1 MVVQYNLQF
10 FGGRGSSSGGDLGND
25 NGENLKILKKT
36 DIWSMRH
43 NKDNEEYVDSIN
55 ASVRLI
61 QEEYNDIMN
70 NVQTVE
76 AAKFAKKSV
85 LGAYGNNALL
95 MSDKYTNISD
105 VNAIYDR
112 NAKSGYHPS
121 RGNKN
126 GIEAVALHELGHALT
141 DTLAAKGGFKDLGA
155 CSKDIV
161 KKAYKSSRG
170 IGGTKRWAGKI
181 SRYAQHSYSECVAEA
196 VSDYYCNGDK
206 AAKQSKA
213 IVSEIRKRMNK

>member
-1 MVVQYNLQF
+1 MIKYNLQF
-10 FGGRGSSSGGDLGND
+10 FGGRGSSSGGELGSD
-25 NGENLKILKKT
+25 SGENLKILKRT
-36 DIWSMRH
+36 DIWSLRH
-43 NKDNEEYVDSIN
+43 NKNNEEYVDSIN
-55 ASVRLI
+55 ESVRLI

-76 AAKFAKKSV
+76 SAKFAKASV
-85 LGAYGNNALL
+85 LGAYGDNTLL

-105 VNAIYDR
+105 ANAAYD
-112 NAKSGYHPS
+112 KSSKTGYHPS
-121 RGNKN
+121 RGDKN

-141 DTLAAKGGFKDLGA
+141 DTLAAKGGFKDLSA

-161 KKAYKSSRG
+161 KKAYKQSRG

-196 VSDYYCNGDK
+196 VSDYYCNGAK
-206 AAKQSKA
+206 ASKQSKA
-213 IVSEIRKRMNK
+213 IVSEIRKRMK